1 MTGRP
6 IRLVILFDFFSIS
19 VFIPQW
25 WCRPLPS
32 FLSARNHVF
41 IYFTYISHIFTY
53 ITYVSH
59 VSSQNNL
66 QPFLPWPTLPPPFP
80 RSSNLIY
87 FPGYLVIDFSQH
99 VHTILIYSL
108 SLSLFSQLRPLHLIY
123 FSTFLILPNL
133 VTPHVH
139 LNILISSSFIY
150 ISLTTHTQIHTLLP
164 ASQQFYE
171 TFLSL

>member
-41 IYFTYISHIFTY
+41 IYFTYISHILHMYHTY
-53 ITYVSH
+53 LPKITSNH
-59 VSSQNNL
+59 F
-66 QPFLPWPTLPPPFP
+66 FLGLPSPPFP